1 MKLEKDRLLAKLDN
15 LEANLAQ
22 IRDNTADEEVKAE
35 TVSKKSVVKPPP
47 EKKPKQATLLPP
59 KDRVNPYLQEHFEPA
74 NSRMS
79 LQKTFKGHLM
89 GVTCLAYNPKK
100 AIVATGSDDTTW
112 KMWTVPN
119 GDLIMSGEG
128 HLDWIGG
135 LSFNPRGD
143 LLASCSG
150 DGTVKVWDFVNATC
164 AYTFAEHG

>member
-1 MKLEKDRLLAKLDN
+1 
-15 LEANLAQ
+15 
-22 IRDNTADEEVKAE
+22 
-35 TVSKKSVVKPPP
+35 
-47 EKKPKQATLLPP
+47 
-59 KDRVNPYLQEHFEPA
+59 
-74 NSRMS
+74 
-79 LQKTFKGHLM
+79 M

-135 LSFNPRGD
+135 LAFNPRGD

-150 DGTVKVWDFVNATC
+150 DGTVKVWDFVNASC
-164 AYTFAEHG
+164 AYTFAEHGQPVWKVDFHSDINELLLSCGMDHTVKLWDL